1 MGTLID
7 YAEFLL
13 DIRKNLKDFEDCM
26 LERKFKEAQLYA
38 ESALVEARLLCLI
51 AKEKVE

>member
-13 DIRKNLKDFEDCM
+13 DIRKNLRDFESSM
-26 LERKFKEAQLYA
+26 LKRDFKEAQLHA
-38 ESALVEARLLCLI
+38 ESALVEARLLCLV
-51 AKEKVE
+51 AKEKAQ

>member
-13 DIRKNLKDFEDCM
+13 DIRKNLKDFENNM
-26 LERKFKEAQLYA
+26 LNRDFKQAQLYA

-51 AKEKVE
+51 AKEKSE

>member
-1 MGTLID
+1 MID

-13 DIRKNLKDFEDCM
+13 DIRKNLKAFENCM
-26 LERKFKEAQLYA
+26 LERDFKQAQLYA

>member
-13 DIRKNLKDFEDCM
+13 DIRKNLKDFEEAM
-26 LERKFKEAQLYA
+26 ISQEFKQAQLYA
-38 ESALVEARLLCLI
+38 ESALVEARLLCLV
-51 AKEKVE
+51 AKEKTK

>member
-1 MGTLID
+1 MID

-13 DIRKNLKDFEDCM
+13 DMRKNLKDFEDCM
-26 LERKFKEAQLYA
+26 LRREFKQAQLYA

>member
-1 MGTLID
+1 MID

-26 LERKFKEAQLYA
+26 LRRDFKEAQLYA

-51 AKEKVE
+51 AKEKSE